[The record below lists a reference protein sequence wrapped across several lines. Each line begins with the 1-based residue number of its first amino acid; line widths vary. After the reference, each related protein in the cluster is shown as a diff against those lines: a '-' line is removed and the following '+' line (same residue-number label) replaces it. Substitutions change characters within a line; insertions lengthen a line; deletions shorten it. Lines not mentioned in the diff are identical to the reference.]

1 MSRFNT
7 DVQDLVDQV
16 ETLDS
21 KVVSM
26 IQIMKDLQN
35 RINNLEKIAK
45 QHGIAVKSK
54 EKKIEN
60 EESCAV
66 M

>member
-7 DVQDLVDQV
+7 DVQDLVDQI

-26 IQIMKDLQN
+26 IHIMKELQT
-35 RINNLEKIAK
+35 RVANLEKVAK
-45 QHGIAVKSK
+45 QHGINVKSR
-54 EKKIEN
+54 ERKIGKD
-60 EESCAV
+60 ESCVV

>member
-45 QHGIAVKSK
+45 QHGIPVKSK

>member
-7 DVQDLVDQV
+7 DVQDLVDQI

-26 IQIMKDLQN
+26 IQIMKDLQG
-35 RINNLEKIAK
+35 RVTNLEKVAK
-45 QHGIAVKSK
+45 HHGINVKSK
-54 EKKIEN
+54 PKKIEN
-60 EESCAV
+60 EESCVV